1 MIRPLELFVALRYV
15 HSRDTGYFVSFI
27 TWVSLLG
34 VALGVAALITILSV
48 MNGFEGELRERLL
61 SLSAHATLRRA
72 DAAPVATAD
81 LMRVLAAPRVV
92 AATPFVE
99 SQALLIHGGE
109 MRPATLRGID
119 PRREGTVTSIDRA
132 LLGTRLDALAA
143 GGDRIVLGRA
153 LAFELGVGSGDEIT
167 VMVPATGADGELT
180 PRIRA
185 FTVAGL
191 FEVGLQDH
199 DSVLALTAI
208 EDAASLLQQ
217 SGVSGIRVM
226 FDNAFTAPTS
236 SPRLA
241 AMLGAGW
248 QARDWTLENASYF
261 RAIRIEKTM
270 MTLILLL
277 VVAVAAFNIVAMLV
291 MVVRAKRTD
300 IAILRT
306 LGLPARSIVWVFIAQ
321 GVVIGWLGT
330 GLGVLGGV
338 LLGRHVE
345 KVAAWL
351 ESVLRFHI
359 LDADVYYVT
368 RIPSVVDARDVLGIG
383 MLAVVLTLLA
393 TVYPA
398 RRAAATEPAEALRYE

>member
-1 MIRPLELFVALRYV
+1 V
-15 HSRDTGYFVSFI
+15 
-27 TWVSLLG
+27 
-34 VALGVAALITILSV
+34 
-48 MNGFEGELRERLL
+48 
-61 SLSAHATLRRA
+61 
-72 DAAPVATAD
+72 
-81 LMRVLAAPRVV
+81 
-92 AATPFVE
+92 
-99 SQALLIHGGE
+99 
-109 MRPATLRGID
+109 
-119 PRREGTVTSIDRA
+119 
-132 LLGTRLDALAA
+132 
-143 GGDRIVLGRA
+143 
-153 LAFELGVGSGDEIT
+153 
-167 VMVPATGADGELT
+167 
-180 PRIRA
+180 
-185 FTVAGL
+185 
-191 FEVGLQDH
+191 
-199 DSVLALTAI
+199 
-208 EDAASLLQQ
+208 
-217 SGVSGIRVM
+217 
-226 FDNAFTAPTS
+226 FDDAFTAPTS

-345 KVAAWL
+345 TVAAWL

-398 RRAAATEPAEALRYE
+398 QRAAATEPAEALRYE